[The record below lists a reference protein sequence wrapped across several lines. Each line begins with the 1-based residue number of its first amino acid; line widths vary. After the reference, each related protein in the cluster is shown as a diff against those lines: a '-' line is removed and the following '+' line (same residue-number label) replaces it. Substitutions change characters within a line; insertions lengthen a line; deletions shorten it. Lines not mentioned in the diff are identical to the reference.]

1 MGKIDNEFIL
11 AILQMFEEAYF
22 RNLALEALCE
32 ARSIPKWQ
40 EIVEQFAVSPEV
52 QPETRGAFRSLRK
65 ELEHDQS
72 RSDPTNALQ
81 AFLKL
86 LPVSGKIQ

>member
-22 RNLALEALCE
+22 RNLALEALCD

-40 EIVEQFAVSPEV
+40 EIVELFAASPEV
-52 QPETRGAFRSLRK
+52 QPETRAAFRSLRK
-65 ELEHDQS
+65 ELERDQS
-72 RSDPTNALQ
+72 QSDQTNALQ